1 MFFLGYV
8 LNEDPNK
15 LYGGYFPRIY
25 VRRLTKTD
33 FVYDDESGAYYYK
46 TDITNY
52 NYNANTDTWIPIGG
66 TSATPVQKEEPKK
79 TVEPVRPPSQ
89 SVSISDSAHRR
100 MSIIAT
106 GHMSMQ
112 LQTVSETFCDQNF
125 SFLPLHEVSHA
136 KSQHYI
142 NSALLYPNF
151 MLVMFMKHHGLFFLN
166 FS

>member
-1 MFFLGYV
+1 M
-8 LNEDPNK
+8 NDDPNK

-25 VRRLTKTD
+25 VRRLTKND

-52 NYNANTDTWIPIGG
+52 NYDANTDTWIPIGG
-66 TSATPVQKEEPKK
+66 TTSTPAPKEEPKK
-79 TVEPVRPPSQ
+79 QLAEPARPASQ

-112 LQTVSETFCDQNF
+112 LQTVRSTSDFSTLKNLDDQNSGIILRIYSIF
-125 SFLPLHEVSHA
+125 
-136 KSQHYI
+136 I
-142 NSALLYPNF
+142 
-151 MLVMFMKHHGLFFLN
+151 
-166 FS
+166 

>member
-1 MFFLGYV
+1 LFFLGYV

-52 NYNANTDTWIPIGG
+52 NYDANTDTWIPIGG

-112 LQTVSETFCDQNF
+112 LQTVSETLCTC
-125 SFLPLHEVSHA
+125 S
-136 KSQHYI
+136 
-142 NSALLYPNF
+142 
-151 MLVMFMKHHGLFFLN
+151 
-166 FS
+166 